1 MSKFSEVFKTCVGCA
16 VCGDGD
22 DAGDGFY
29 GGVGACA
36 WSISEHVQKK
46 SGYV

>member
-1 MSKFSEVFKTCVGCA
+1 MSKCSDVFKTCVGCA
-16 VCGDGD
+16 VCGGA

-29 GGVGACA
+29 GGVGA

-46 SGYV
+46 SEHAQ